1 MKPPLI
7 RINSD
12 SSQFVMK
19 KLERDY
25 NDYNEFRKLPSVSV
39 DLNERNVFVEAGW
52 TKMDGLCTVD
62 MILFDKV
69 RVLAPWHCL
78 KVTIALSSSL

>member
-12 SSQFVMK
+12 GSQFVMK

-25 NDYNEFRKLPSVSV
+25 DYNGFRSLTSVSV

-52 TKMDGLCTVD
+52 TKMDGLRTVD
-62 MILFDKV
+62 VILLDKV

-78 KVTIALSSSL
+78 IQ